1 MIGKILGVLIIII
14 ILLSSTLV
22 NAGFAHV
29 AVTTDITGKVIRPG
43 DIAEFTIVLKKGY
56 NTTED
61 VSVALFID
69 EMPDNWMAGFY
80 SNDDQVSSI
89 TFPAGESG
97 KKQVTLRVR
106 APENISDG
114 TYEIRAGFKPFGEI
128 VTNHEFI
135 FRDFAVSVDRN
146 AALNLDIYAEIPGR
160 ATHPGIPVTVD
171 LIIENR
177 YDSRTVV
184 KLDVI
189 SKPPEWSVDLLSKD
203 GFRIT
208 KISVPEN
215 GESEIDT
222 VICPPVNVSKGEYTV
237 TIGATPETGDQYI
250 IEDISITIN
259 PEIEFHQDLSTYLEM
274 RTPISGLE
282 IRPETSAEFIVTLKN
297 RYDQRMPLNLKTMEK
312 PQNWNVEFLSVED
325 EDLRITTLEMPAGGE
340 QKLKVRVKPTA
351 NASDGIYPVIVGV
364 LLNDG
369 RSMSQKLEVAI
380 NEGIEKSQILSIYP
394 DYSEVTLNPGSSKEI
409 RVNIRNNWDETLSN
423 VQLEVQDVSGIKTD
437 IRSFGTIEKLE
448 AGESRTMSIEITAR
462 ADAGSGV
469 KEIFLR
475 AKSSDIQSEEKSIK
489 VDVKKS
495 SGSGFIGIGM
505 VLLAVICL
513 VLIIRKFGRR

>member
-1 MIGKILGVLIIII
+1 
-14 ILLSSTLV
+14 
-22 NAGFAHV
+22 
-29 AVTTDITGKVIRPG
+29 
-43 DIAEFTIVLKKGY
+43 
-56 NTTED
+56 
-61 VSVALFID
+61 
-69 EMPDNWMAGFY
+69 
-80 SNDDQVSSI
+80 
-89 TFPAGESG
+89 
-97 KKQVTLRVR
+97 
-106 APENISDG
+106 
-114 TYEIRAGFKPFGEI
+114 
-128 VTNHEFI
+128 
-135 FRDFAVSVDRN
+135 
-146 AALNLDIYAEIPGR
+146 
-160 ATHPGIPVTVD
+160 
-171 LIIENR
+171 
-177 YDSRTVV
+177 
-184 KLDVI
+184 
-189 SKPPEWSVDLLSKD
+189 
-203 GFRIT
+203 
-208 KISVPEN
+208 
-215 GESEIDT
+215 
-222 VICPPVNVSKGEYTV
+222 VNVNKGEYTV

-259 PEIEFHQDLSTYLEM
+259 PEIESHQDLSTYLEM

-297 RYDQRMPLNLKTMEK
+297 RYDQRMSLNLKTMEK
-312 PQNWNVEFLSVED
+312 PQNWNVEFLAVED
-325 EDLRITTLEMPAGGE
+325 EDLRITALEMPAGGE
-340 QKLKVRVKPTA
+340 QKLKVRVKPAA
-351 NASDGIYPVIVGV
+351 NASDGIYPVIVGA

-394 DYSEVTLNPGSSKEI
+394 DYSEVTLNPGSSK
-409 RVNIRNNWDETLSN
+409 
-423 VQLEVQDVSGIKTD
+423 LEVQDVSGIKTD

-448 AGESRTMSIEITAR
+448 AGESRTISIEITAR